1 MDKTNIGLTFRIT
14 ADRFDTDLI
23 SQQLNIQPTKTRI
36 KGNRISQ
43 NNTHKYTFTS
53 WELGSTR
60 QDSMDINDSLNQI
73 IVLLKGKEDKL
84 LAIKQQL
91 HDVNF
96 IFGFFVY
103 VENSEIPSIYFKTS
117 SIAFINSIQ
126 AEIDIDFYINS

>member
-14 ADRFDTDLI
+14 ADQFDTDLI
-23 SQQLNIQPTKTRI
+23 SQQLDIQPTKKRI
-36 KGNRISQ
+36 KGNTISQ
-43 NNTHKYTFTS
+43 KNTHKYTFTS
-53 WELGSTR
+53 WELASTW
-60 QDSMDINDSLNQI
+60 QESMDINDSLNQI